1 MNNIGGFLL
10 PLLIIL
16 MIIPMFLNGRK
27 QKRQMAVTQEL
38 QRNLSEGDYVWTTS
52 GLRAKVVDTSYE
64 DSIDLEIADGLVT
77 TWKRAA
83 VLQKVSSDS
92 DDSSSDESQSSEHAA
107 TNGTPTNPTPAATS
121 EPASDSASD
130 GSASTVGEAGASRPP
145 HLQ

>member
-1 MNNIGGFLL
+1 MNNIGVLL

-27 QKRQMAVTQEL
+27 QKRQMQEMQEL
-38 QRNLSEGDYVWTTS
+38 QRNLTEGDYVWTTS
-52 GLRAKVVDTSYE
+52 GMRGKVVDASYE

-83 VLQKVSSDS
+83 VLQKVAPTS
-92 DDSSSDESQSSEHAA
+92 DDSSSDETPASEHGTANGAGNSPAPAGGSEAA
-107 TNGTPTNPTPAATS
+107 S
-121 EPASDSASD
+121 
-130 GSASTVGEAGASRPP
+130 GSASGSSGSAVGEGGSSRPP